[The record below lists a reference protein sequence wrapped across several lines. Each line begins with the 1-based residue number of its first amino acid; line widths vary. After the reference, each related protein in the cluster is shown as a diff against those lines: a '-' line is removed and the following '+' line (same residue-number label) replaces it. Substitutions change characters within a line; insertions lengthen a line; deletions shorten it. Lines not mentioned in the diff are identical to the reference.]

1 MFRPTTLHTAI
12 RAAFAAIAVTAAAP
26 SIAAAVPAPV
36 AFETWV
42 PSAEAHMTD
51 VATLSTRNVKVSP
64 YFDCAPEGF
73 DDYTAPNKTEVISVM
88 TTTNHVPGSLYEGM
102 LRSLNPL
109 EHVPYQQEL
118 VVNWRNHDTGK
129 SGRVVAPIR
138 YGNFEYE
145 TGRINVGA
153 GHVTF
158 DATFT
163 SRPGVNGTSSWLGR
177 GQDTIHRE
185 WDVIMPKCS
194 KIGGRA

>member
-1 MFRPTTLHTAI
+1 MFRPTALHTAI
-12 RAAFAAIAVTAAAP
+12 RAAFAAIAVTAAAL
-26 SIAAAVPAPV
+26 SIAAAAP
-36 AFETWV
+36 
-42 PSAEAHMTD
+42 
-51 VATLSTRNVKVSP
+51 
-64 YFDCAPEGF
+64 
-73 DDYTAPNKTEVISVM
+73 APNKTEVISVM

-102 LRSLNPL
+102 IRSLNPL

-138 YGNFEYE
+138 FGNFVYE
-145 TGRINVGA
+145 TGRVKVGA

-185 WDVIMPKCS
+185 WDVIMPKCP